1 MLTWSSPFEF
11 LIDRSTFNV
20 ITLLEQSFKI
30 ILSNHSTHN
39 TGPEMARQA
48 SYNREKVL
56 QKALELFWAKG
67 YHTTSLKDLEAALD
81 MRPGSIY
88 AAFGSK
94 EALFAEVL
102 RVYAKLSQERFDAI
116 FARGPTPLAGIA
128 AHVRGLGCTDQAATP
143 SQACMLV
150 KTLLETPDDDPV
162 LRQLTEKMLRMLEA
176 TFSDAFRA
184 ARDAGEL
191 APNADPDRLAC
202 RLQSEIFGLRTYAQ
216 RTDAKE
222 RVAILAEDIARDI
235 ESLAV

>member
-1 MLTWSSPFEF
+1 
-11 LIDRSTFNV
+11 
-20 ITLLEQSFKI
+20 
-30 ILSNHSTHN
+30 
-39 TGPEMARQA
+39 MARQA
-48 SYNREKVL
+48 SYNRETVL

-67 YHTTSLKDLEAALD
+67 YHTTSLKDLEIALD

-102 RVYAKLSQERFDAI
+102 RDYAKRSQEHFDAML
-116 FARGPTPLAGIA
+116 ARGPTPLFGIA
-128 AHVRGLGCTDQAATP
+128 AHVRSLGCADRGATP

-162 LRQLTEKMLRMLEA
+162 LRRLTEEMMRMIEA
-176 TFSDAFRA
+176 SFSDAFRA

-216 RTDAKE
+216 RTDAGA
-222 RVAILAEDIARDI
+222 RVADLAEDIAHDI
-235 ESLAV
+235 EQLAVG